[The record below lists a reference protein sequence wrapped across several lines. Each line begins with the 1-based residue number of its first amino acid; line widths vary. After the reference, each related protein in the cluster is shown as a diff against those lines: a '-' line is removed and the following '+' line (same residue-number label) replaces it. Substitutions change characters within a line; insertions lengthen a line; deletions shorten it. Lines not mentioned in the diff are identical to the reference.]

1 MEVWATVL
9 GPILAGLWLLV
20 RREGI
25 GLLERKNKVAVDK
38 GERRKK
44 TAGYGQEWKLNPKKE
59 GRGLLSNT
67 DTSYPR

>member
-1 MEVWATVL
+1 M
-9 GPILAGLWLLV
+9 